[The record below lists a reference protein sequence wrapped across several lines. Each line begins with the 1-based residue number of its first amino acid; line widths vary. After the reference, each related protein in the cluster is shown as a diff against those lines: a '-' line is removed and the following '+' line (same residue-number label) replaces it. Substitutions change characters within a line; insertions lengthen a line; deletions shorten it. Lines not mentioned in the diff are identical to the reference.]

1 MLNIHPA
8 IVHTPIGLL
17 TLYSM
22 LEILRFKKLLNR
34 TYWFYV
40 KAVLVIVGFG
50 GSLLA
55 IGSGLLIKSEFVGD
69 KVVEVHFW
77 LGIITAIL
85 YGIIAFSYL
94 VAWIQKEIYPF
105 AFFKIGLWKFL
116 VRIETFIQKSWILVP
131 LSVIAL
137 VAIFITGALG
147 GAIVY
152 GPEIDPMVSFVY
164 HLFFK
169 EI

>member
-17 TLYSM
+17 TLYSIF
-22 LEILRFKKLLNR
+22 EVLRFKKLLDR
-34 TYWFYV
+34 SYWFYI

-69 KVVEVHFW
+69 KVVEMHFW
-77 LGIITAIL
+77 FGILTSIL

-94 VAWIQKEIYPF
+94 VAWVQKEIYPF
-105 AFFKIGLWKFL
+105 RLLKTSLWKFL
-116 VRIETFIQKSWILVP
+116 VRLEIFIQKGWLLVP
-131 LSVIAL
+131 LSVVAL
-137 VAIFITGALG
+137 MAIFITGALG

-152 GPEIDPMVSFVY
+152 GPEVDPMVSLIY
-164 HLFFK
+164 HWFF
-169 EI
+169 